1 MTCADTVYCIK
12 LQLIPQFSRSAAMP
26 ISPQTVIDQSI
37 RQLQTL
43 STILAAEVQ
52 QSLLASTQLP
62 VDKLICKEAL
72 LTVSVLL
79 PKLQQARCVVD
90 APNPAPP
97 LRCTS
102 CDE

>member
-1 MTCADTVYCIK
+1 MSI
-12 LQLIPQFSRSAAMP
+12 RS
-26 ISPQTVIDQSI
+26 QTVIDQSI
-37 RQLQTL
+37 RQLQAL

-52 QSLLASTQLP
+52 QSLLANSQLP
-62 VDKLICKEAL
+62 VEKRIYKEAL

-79 PKLQQARCVVD
+79 PKLQLARSVVD
-90 APNPAPP
+90 APDPAPP